1 MTDEQTDIEQ
11 IFRDLLK
18 GGGVVLF
25 GRVAELGISFL
36 GLTVIARL
44 IGPTDFGAVSIGSTM
59 LSMLSTLSILG
70 LDTGIGRFL
79 PRYDS
84 AEDRR
89 GVLVS
94 GFRIGVPLAVVVGLT
109 VVATADVVATRVFGD
124 PALTLVLV
132 IFGAALPFAAFVEL
146 CVGAIQGSKLVA
158 PKVIVEQL
166 TIPFVRVSIAFV
178 VLYLGFGVIGIS
190 IAYGCGYVVAAA
202 IGLCYLWRKTDLF
215 GGDAYTPIYRD
226 LLTFSMPLVVTI
238 AMSKILGYL
247 DTFLLAGYL
256 PTREVGIYK
265 VAYPVA
271 MLLLIGLESINF
283 LFMPMLSGLESKDR
297 YQELQRVFQVVTKW
311 AFMGTL
317 PIFLVIALFP
327 EMTLRVTFGD
337 QYIGGAQ
344 ALSIL
349 AVGFFVKVVAG
360 PNSQLLTSTGETRV
374 IMVSNSIAAVVNVG
388 LNLGLIPRYGIVGA
402 AFATAVSATLMNVL
416 YTAELYR
423 RIGVHPFT
431 VALLK
436 PGAVSLALVV
446 LLQWVTRTY
455 LSVTV
460 PTVVGMFVVFLAMYA
475 VTILRFG
482 GIQKEEVQLIL
493 DVEDKFDIDL
503 GVLKAIAKRIM

>member
-1 MTDEQTDIEQ
+1 MTDEQTELEQ

-18 GGGVVLF
+18 GGSVVLF

-44 IGPTDFGAVSIGSTM
+44 IGPTDFGAVSIGSAM
-59 LSMLSTLSILG
+59 LSVLSTFSILG

-89 GVLVS
+89 GVLLS
-94 GFRIGVPLAVVVGLT
+94 GFRMGVPLAVVVGLA

-124 PALTLVLV
+124 PSLAVVLV
-132 IFGAALPFAAFVEL
+132 IFGAALPFAALVEL
-146 CVGAIQGSKLVA
+146 CIGAIQGSKLVA
-158 PKVIVEQL
+158 PKVLVEQL
-166 TIPFVRVSIAFV
+166 TIPVVRVSIAFV
-178 VLYLGFGVIGIS
+178 VLYFGLGVVGIS
-190 IAYGCGYVVAAA
+190 FAYGSGYVVAAA
-202 IGLCYLWRKTDLF
+202 IGLYYLWRQTDLF
-215 GGDAYTPIYRD
+215 GGGAYTPVYRN

-238 AMSKILGYL
+238 AMNKILGYI

-283 LFMPMLSGLESKDR
+283 LFMPILSGLESEDR
-297 YQELQRVFQVVTKW
+297 YQELRRVFQVVTKW

-327 EMTLRVTFGD
+327 EMTLKITFGD
-337 QYIGGAQ
+337 QYVGGAQ

-349 AVGFFVKVVAG
+349 AAGFFVKVVAG
-360 PNSQLLTSTGETRV
+360 PNSQLLTSIGETRV
-374 IMVSNSIAAVVNVG
+374 VMVSNSIAALVNVG
-388 LNLGLIPRYGIVGA
+388 LNLALIPRYGIAGA

-416 YTAELYR
+416 YTTELYR

-436 PGAVSLALVV
+436 PGAVSLGLVV
-446 LLQWVTRTY
+446 LLQWVTKTY
-455 LSVTV
+455 FPVTV
-460 PTVVGMFVVFLAMYA
+460 PVVVGMFVVFLALYA

-482 GIQKEEVQLIL
+482 GVQQEEVQLIL
-493 DVEDKFDIDL
+493 DVEDKFGIDL
-503 GVLKAIAKRIM
+503 GVLKTIAKRIM